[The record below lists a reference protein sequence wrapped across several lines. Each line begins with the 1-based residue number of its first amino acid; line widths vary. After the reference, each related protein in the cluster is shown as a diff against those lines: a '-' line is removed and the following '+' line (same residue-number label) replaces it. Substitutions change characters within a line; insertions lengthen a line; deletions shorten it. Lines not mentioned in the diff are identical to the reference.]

1 MKEWKIVVDATK
13 AKEKGVTTI
22 GFMKDG
28 KLVNSKA
35 FFDREEMTIYVEV
48 PIEKPA
54 VRERLI
60 QYAHRC

>member
-13 AKEKGVTTI
+13 AKEQGVTTI

-48 PIEKPA
+48 LIEKPS
-54 VRERLI
+54 VRERI
-60 QYAHRC
+60 IKYAHRC